1 MNPGEPAQNTSP
13 DGAPAPDILIVDDD
27 PGMIRALGKALRDL
41 GHLRFSTNGADALRL
56 IGDSPPDLLLL
67 DAQMP
72 GLNGFEVLETLKASP
87 ALADLPVIMVTSL
100 TDDGF
105 EQAGLEKGA
114 ADFIAKPVRPAIVQA
129 RVRTQLRLKQA
140 NDALR
145 QSSVTDRRNLAVA
158 LRDLQ
163 QSHRE
168 LLSTADELRV
178 ANESLLQFVRIA
190 SHDLREPLNTIVQF
204 VGLVEEDHGPVLPEE
219 ARHFLRLASRAGA
232 RMRTLLDD
240 VVRYARLQNAEG
252 DPPVAV
258 PLDRTL
264 AELRDA
270 LAARLAA
277 TGARLELSPLP
288 MVMGHASLL
297 SLLFQNLLSNA
308 LKFVPPGR
316 VPHVRIDAGLQGDW
330 VQVRVADNGIG
341 IDPGHID
348 RLFQPFQRLH
358 LRSEFEGSGLGLSI
372 SRQIAEAHGGSIE
385 VDSVPGEGSVF
396 TVRLPLGV
404 VG

>member
-1 MNPGEPAQNTSP
+1 MNRADPASREQT
-13 DGAPAPDILIVDDD
+13 AEPDILIVDDD

-56 IGDSPPDLLLL
+56 INDSPPDLLLL

-72 GLNGFEVLETLKASP
+72 GLNGFEVLETLKATP

-100 TDDGF
+100 SEEDF

-140 NDALR
+140 NDVLR
-145 QSSVTDRRNLAVA
+145 QSSVTDRQNLAVA

-163 QSHRE
+163 QSHGE
-168 LLSTADELRV
+168 LLRTADELRV

-219 ARHFLRLASRAGA
+219 ARHFLRLATRAGA

-252 DPPVAV
+252 DPPQPVA
-258 PLDRTL
+258 LDRTL
-264 AELRDA
+264 TELRDA

-288 MVMGHASLL
+288 VVQGHASLL

-316 VPHVRIDAGLQGDW
+316 VPQVRVDARIDQGQVRI
-330 VQVRVADNGIG
+330 RVADNGIG
-341 IDPGHID
+341 IEPQHVEQ
-348 RLFQPFQRLH
+348 LFQPFRRLH
-358 LRSEFEGSGLGLSI
+358 LRSEFEGSGLGLTI
-372 SRQIAEAHGGSIE
+372 SRQIAEAHGGRIE
-385 VDSVPGEGSVF
+385 VESVPGDGSVF
-396 TVRLPLGV
+396 TVVLPLGGPV
-404 VG
+404 

>member
-1 MNPGEPAQNTSP
+1 MNPADPAHDTRTE
-13 DGAPAPDILIVDDD
+13 APPTPDILIVDDD

-41 GHLRFSTNGADALRL
+41 GHLRFSTNGTDALRL
-56 IGDSPPDLLLL
+56 ISDSPPDLLLL

-87 ALADLPVIMVTSL
+87 AHADLPVIMVTSL
-100 TDDGF
+100 SEEDF

-114 ADFIAKPVRPAIVQA
+114 ADFIAKPVRPSIVQA

-140 NDALR
+140 NDVLK

-158 LRDLQ
+158 LRELQ
-163 QSHRE
+163 QSHQDLQR
-168 LLSTADELRV
+168 TADELKV

-204 VGLVEEDHGPVLPEE
+204 VGLVEEDHGPALPED
-219 ARHFLRLASRAGA
+219 ARHFLRLANRAGA

-252 DPPVAV
+252 DPPQPVS
-258 PLDRTL
+258 LDRTL

-270 LAARLAA
+270 LAARLSA
-277 TGARLELSPLP
+277 TGGQLDLAPLP
-288 MVMGHASLL
+288 VVSGHASLL

-316 VPHVRIDAGLQGDW
+316 VPR
-330 VQVRVADNGIG
+330 VRVSATVHDGRVRVEVSDNGIG
-341 IDPGHID
+341 IEPQHMD

-358 LRSEFEGSGLGLSI
+358 LRSEFEGSGLGLTI
-372 SRQIAEAHGGSIE
+372 SRQIAEAHGGRID
-385 VDSVPGEGSVF
+385 VRSVPGEGSVF
-396 TVRLPLGV
+396 TVHLPLGDV
-404 VG
+404 T

>member
-1 MNPGEPAQNTSP
+1 MNRADPASREQT
-13 DGAPAPDILIVDDD
+13 AEPDILIVDDD

-56 IGDSPPDLLLL
+56 INDSPPDLLLL

-72 GLNGFEVLETLKASP
+72 GLNGFEVLETLKATP

-100 TDDGF
+100 SEEDF

-140 NDALR
+140 NDVLR
-145 QSSVTDRRNLAVA
+145 QSSVTDRQNLAVA

-163 QSHRE
+163 QSHGE
-168 LLSTADELRV
+168 LLRTADELRV

-219 ARHFLRLASRAGA
+219 ARHFLRLATRAGA

-252 DPPVAV
+252 DPPQPVA
-258 PLDRTL
+258 LDRTL
-264 AELRDA
+264 TELRDA

-288 MVMGHASLL
+288 VVQGHASLL

-316 VPHVRIDAGLQGDW
+316 VPQVRVDARIDQG
-330 VQVRVADNGIG
+330 QARIRVADNGIG
-341 IDPGHID
+341 IEPQHVEQ
-348 RLFQPFQRLH
+348 LFQPFRRLH
-358 LRSEFEGSGLGLSI
+358 LRSEFEGSGLGLTI
-372 SRQIAEAHGGSIE
+372 SRQIAEAHGGRIE
-385 VDSVPGEGSVF
+385 VESVPGDGSVF
-396 TVRLPLGV
+396 TVVLPLG
-404 VG
+404 GPM